1 MINANTFGLCTGAQA
16 RAQARA
22 QRRCKQ
28 RRDRGEAEAEERQRR
43 VACASGSNRQYTQVK
58 EEADEVESGHII
70 DDSDGCTHDNMHAQ
84 G

>member
-1 MINANTFGLCTGAQA
+1 MRTRLDYAQA
-16 RAQARA
+16 HRRGHRRARSADA
-22 QRRCKQ
+22 S
-28 RRDRGEAEAEERQRR
+28 RGEAEAEERQRR

-58 EEADEVESGHII
+58 EEADEVESGHVI